1 MNLLMVHITK
11 SYKDTLPA
19 RQSDRHSPNI
29 RRWRLAKLSQ
39 FALKFMNILIT
50 ASSWKLAKT
59 EYRYNKWQ
67 KYKCRESKSS
77 FFKNNR

>member
-1 MNLLMVHITK
+1 MKNNPTQIKFTFCNQITAMNLLMVHITE

-50 ASSWKLAKT
+50 ASLLETS
-59 EYRYNKWQ
+59 E
-67 KYKCRESKSS
+67 
-77 FFKNNR
+77 NRVSV